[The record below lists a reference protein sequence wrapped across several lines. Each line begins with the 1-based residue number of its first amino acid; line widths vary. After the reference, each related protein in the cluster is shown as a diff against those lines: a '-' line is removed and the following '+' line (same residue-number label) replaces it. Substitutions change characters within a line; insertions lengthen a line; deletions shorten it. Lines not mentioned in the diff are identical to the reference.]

1 MNRRLIRLSLLL
13 LAGSLACW
21 LAYRLIGVR
30 VDADG
35 VLREAFALIPIGY
48 LLGGAGIATGI
59 AGLLWRKPPRSR

>member
-1 MNRRLIRLSLLL
+1 MKRSLICLSLLL

-35 VLREAFALIPIGY
+35 VLREAFALLPIGW
-48 LLGGAGIATGI
+48 LLGGAGILTGI
-59 AGLLWRKPPRSR
+59 AGLLGRRPPGSH